1 MSLIGLFFIGVLS
14 LLMEWVMGAAPHLP
28 RLNSFHKR
36 ISLLFHSSSLLLI
49 SFAAGTA
56 RPSSINKKRVKLD
69 GRGLGAA
76 PLGPK
81 HITLYSVIKE
91 MNHSFLYEGG
101 NGEEDNQPI
110 PFNSFNP
117 HSL

>member
-1 MSLIGLFFIGVLS
+1 
-14 LLMEWVMGAAPHLP
+14 ME
-28 RLNSFHKR
+28 K
-36 ISLLFHSSSLLLI
+36 
-49 SFAAGTA
+49 
-56 RPSSINKKRVKLD
+56 NKKRVKLD

-110 PFNSFNP
+110 PFNQFIPFVVSQYDFIYKVYI
-117 HSL
+117 SCFTF